1 MQDMPD
7 HPVDYL
13 CLPVGLGVEGGQF
26 GQLGVH
32 QRPQAGPEST
42 DEPTLPILNNGPW
55 QPKMNPNTLEEE
67 LSNGFCCDTIFLQGT
82 RMAILQNW

>member
-1 MQDMPD
+1 MSNGSVEGLVVAMLNIQKALIPCAWMLGVVHVQDMPD

-32 QRPQAGPEST
+32 QRPQAGSPY
-42 DEPTLPILNNGPW
+42 L
-55 QPKMNPNTLEEE
+55 K
-67 LSNGFCCDTIFLQGT
+67 
-82 RMAILQNW
+82 

>member
-1 MQDMPD
+1 MLGVVHVQDMPD

-32 QRPQAGPEST
+32 QRPQAGSPY
-42 DEPTLPILNNGPW
+42 L
-55 QPKMNPNTLEEE
+55 K
-67 LSNGFCCDTIFLQGT
+67 
-82 RMAILQNW
+82 